1 VVAAVDG
8 AHMMMQCPRCSTR
21 WRVPAASPVANPL
34 FKCGRCHH
42 LFRQFPGAT
51 PPAEPAAPSKR
62 AATAPESDTL
72 EFIFP
77 DRQPAE
83 VLVRDEAPR
92 VVAPPPPP
100 PPPVATPDPV
110 IVRTALDV
118 DSVVAPPAE
127 EVPDELPF
135 VAPDADGH
143 TLGLDDADTHTLG
156 LEDTA
161 VADDLVRD
169 DEPDDAHEIGN
180 DVLAEPAEGHDL
192 RLDLYEPAAG
202 HDLKLDLDELD
213 ETELATTDADEDD
226 DDDDEDEDEQQP
238 ARPETRR
245 VLRVEETMN
254 APTGFR
260 TIVRAIG
267 VAVSG
272 FAALALVV
280 RVAPEQTAAWLSRL
294 PLAGAGFASD
304 HNLATKVELK
314 NVQGRFQRLRN
325 ARRVF
330 VISGDARNN
339 SPMTIERI
347 EVAGALYGLGGGE
360 LDQKIV
366 TTGNRTTLTDLSEA
380 EIALLQ
386 RLDPAIA
393 LAPGETTPFLIV
405 FLEPP
410 RDLRE
415 FSSRVL
421 SVRPTRRAST
431 PPLHPGSPG
440 SVG

>member
-1 VVAAVDG
+1 
-8 AHMMMQCPRCSTR
+8 M
-21 WRVPAASPVANPL
+21 
-34 FKCGRCHH
+34 
-42 LFRQFPGAT
+42 
-51 PPAEPAAPSKR
+51 
-62 AATAPESDTL
+62 

-77 DRQPAE
+77 ERQSAE
-83 VLVRDEAPR
+83 LLVAD
-92 VVAPPPPP
+92 PPPAPE
-100 PPPVATPDPV
+100 PPPVIERASAPALPSPAALLVPTPLEADVTSAGMLANAAAAVAEEAEDHDEIDADPV
-110 IVRTALDV
+110 HTNGRDDHEHELGIDDDLATDGLAEHHETTHELGSDV
-118 DSVVAPPAE
+118 LTEPA
-127 EVPDELPF
+127 
-135 VAPDADGH
+135 AD
-143 TLGLDDADTHTLG
+143 
-156 LEDTA
+156 
-161 VADDLVRD
+161 DDLVLD
-169 DEPDDAHEIGN
+169 DVGD
-180 DVLAEPAEGHDL
+180 GHD
-192 RLDLYEPAAG
+192 DLHEDD
-202 HDLKLDLDELD
+202 HEDVEDVDDLDELI
-213 ETELATTDADEDD
+213 
-226 DDDDEDEDEQQP
+226 DEQP
-238 ARPETRR
+238 TGAKDTRR
-245 VLRVEETMN
+245 VVRMEETMKVP
-254 APTGFR
+254 AGFS
-260 TIVRAIG
+260 TIIRALG

-280 RVAPEQTAAWLSRL
+280 RVAPEQTSAWLSKL
-294 PLAGAGFASD
+294 PFAGAGFAHD
-304 HNLATKVELK
+304 RNLTTKVELK

-360 LDQKIV
+360 LDQKVV

-410 RDLRE
+410 RELRE

-431 PPLHPGSPG
+431 PPLRPGLPG

>member
-1 VVAAVDG
+1 
-8 AHMMMQCPRCSTR
+8 MMQCPRCSTR
-21 WRVPAASPVANPL
+21 WRVAAASPVENPL

-51 PPAEPAAPSKR
+51 PPTESAPSERR
-62 AATAPESDTL
+62 AAAAVAPDTM

-77 DRQPAE
+77 ERQSAELMVADPPA
-83 VLVRDEAPR
+83 APE
-92 VVAPPPPP
+92 
-100 PPPVATPDPV
+100 PPPVIERAAALAPAPALASAGAR
-110 IVRTALDV
+110 IVGSSLEAEETAI
-118 DSVVAPPAE
+118 VAPAGLLAGAAAA
-127 EVPDELPF
+127 VTDDEDEDETE
-135 VAPDADGH
+135 DASVGDDH
-143 TLGLDDADTHTLG
+143 DQEHELGID
-156 LEDTA
+156 
-161 VADDLVRD
+161 DDLATD
-169 DEPDDAHEIGN
+169 GLAEHHEPTHELGS
-180 DVLAEPAEGHDL
+180 DVLAEPAAD
-192 RLDLYEPAAG
+192 R
-202 HDLKLDLDELD
+202 
-213 ETELATTDADEDD
+213 ELALDDPDDGSDALHGE
-226 DDDDEDEDEQQP
+226 DEDEDGHEEADEDEDDVDELSDEHPP
-238 ARPETRR
+238 AAKDTRR
-245 VLRVEETMN
+245 VVRVEETMKVP
-254 APTGFR
+254 AGFS
-260 TIVRAIG
+260 TIIRALG

-280 RVAPEQTAAWLSRL
+280 RVAPEQTSAWLSKL
-294 PLAGAGFASD
+294 PIAGAGFAHD
-304 HNLATKVELK
+304 RNLTTKVELK

-360 LDQKIV
+360 LDQKV
-366 TTGNRTTLTDLSEA
+366 VVTGNRTTLTDLSEA

-386 RLDPAIA
+386 RLDPVIA

-410 RDLRE
+410 RELRE

-431 PPLHPGSPG
+431 PPLRPGLPG

>member
-1 VVAAVDG
+1 
-8 AHMMMQCPRCSTR
+8 MMMQCPRCSTR
-21 WRVPAASPVANPL
+21 WRVAAASPVENPL

-51 PPAEPAAPSKR
+51 PPTEAAPSERR
-62 AATAPESDTL
+62 AAAAAAPDTM

-77 DRQPAE
+77 ERQSAE
-83 VLVRDEAPR
+83 LLVAD
-92 VVAPPPPP
+92 PPPAPEPP
-100 PPPVATPDPV
+100 SVIERAAAPALASRDAV
-110 IVRTALDV
+110 IVRTPLE
-118 DSVVAPPAE
+118 AE
-127 EVPDELPF
+127 ETAIVAQAGMLANAAADVAEADDDHDEIDD
-135 VAPDADGH
+135 VRAHADGRDRDQDH
-143 TLGLDDADTHTLG
+143 ELGID
-156 LEDTA
+156 
-161 VADDLVRD
+161 DDLATDGLAEHHGTR
-169 DEPDDAHEIGN
+169 HELGS
-180 DVLAEPAEGHDL
+180 DVLAEPAADDELTLDDL
-192 RLDLYEPAAG
+192 GDGPDDLHE
-202 HDLKLDLDELD
+202 DDDEEVDDLDELI
-213 ETELATTDADEDD
+213 
-226 DDDDEDEDEQQP
+226 DEQP
-238 ARPETRR
+238 TGAKDTRR
-245 VLRVEETMN
+245 VVRVEETMKVP
-254 APTGFR
+254 AGFN
-260 TIVRAIG
+260 TIIRALG

-280 RVAPEQTAAWLSRL
+280 RVAPEQTAAWLSKI
-294 PLAGAGFASD
+294 PVAGAGFAHD
-304 HNLATKVELK
+304 RNLTTKVELK
-314 NVQGRFQRLRN
+314 NVQGRFQQLRN

-360 LDQKIV
+360 LDQKV
-366 TTGNRTTLTDLSEA
+366 VATGNRTTLTDLSEA

-386 RLDPAIA
+386 RLDPVIA

-410 RDLRE
+410 RELRE

-431 PPLHPGSPG
+431 PPLRPGLPG